1 MLLPTV
7 GAEGDLACQVLL
19 KPLFSHFSESSQRLT
34 KRPWGMPVS
43 RSHLPLT
50 YSLDTVWTSVRRP
63 PVPSLAQGRPRKCLM
78 DPEALWMSPLRLL
91 HPFSVRNGC

>member
-43 RSHLPLT
+43 RSQLSPAADIQSG
-50 YSLDTVWTSVRRP
+50 YSLDQRQETSRTFFGSRAP
-63 PVPSLAQGRPRKCLM
+63 PKM